1 MATRSVAARC
11 LAFMLLLALTAVA
24 SAADY
29 YKTLGLNRGA
39 SDDQIKR
46 AYRKLALKYHPDK
59 NPGNEEA
66 ASKFADIGNAY
77 EVLSDAEKRQIY
89 DRHGEEGVKQH
100 AQQGGRGGGGG
111 FGGGDIFSQFFGH
124 GFGGFGGGP
133 QEPETPKGDSLVID
147 LDVSIR
153 DLYLGRVIRV
163 ARDKSVIKPAKGTR
177 KCNCKQ
183 RMVTRQIGPGMYQQF
198 AKEEC
203 EECPNVKLG
212 RESETIA
219 VEIEPG
225 APDGHEML
233 FFEEGE
239 PIVDGE
245 PGDLTFRVRTARDDR
260 FERRG
265 NDLHMTFRVDL
276 VEALAG
282 FDKAFTHFD
291 GREVRLKRLGITTP
305 GLVETI
311 AKEGMP
317 VFNQHQ
323 KFGNLVVTYQ
333 VDFPKKLTEKQKGE
347 VKKLFAGTF

>member
-1 MATRSVAARC
+1 MADDEEDFYA
-11 LAFMLLLALTAVA
+11 LLGVDA
-24 SAADY
+24 
-29 YKTLGLNRGA
+29 GA
-39 SDDQIKR
+39 SSEAIRK
-46 AYRKLALKYHPDK
+46 AYRQAAVRWHPDK
-59 NPGNEEA
+59 NPDDPRRAEVMFKKVA
-66 ASKFADIGNAY
+66 AAY
-77 EVLSDAEKRQIY
+77 EVLGDETRRAEY
-89 DRHGEEGVKQH
+89 DRFGRSSRDP
-100 AQQGGRGGGGG
+100 RGGANGAGRSASSHGAGATGPGRAGG
-111 FGGGDIFSQFFGH
+111 
-124 GFGGFGGGP
+124 GFGGFGGGSE
-133 QEPETPKGDSLVID
+133 EPETPKGDSFVID

-163 ARDKSVIKPAKGTR
+163 ARDKSVIKPAKGKR

-183 RMVTRQIGPGMYQQF
+183 RMVTKQIGPGMFQQY

-219 VEIEPG
+219 IEIEPG

-245 PGDLTFRVRTARDDR
+245 PGDLRVRVRTAKDDR
-260 FERRG
+260 FERHG

-291 GREVRLKRLGITTP
+291 GREVRVKRDGITTP

-317 VFNQHQ
+317 VHNQHK
-323 KFGNLVVTYQ
+323 KFGNLVVTYE